1 MKLSMG
7 YKIAHHDQLIR
18 QAESF
23 VTSHLDQSFS
33 IKDVAQDCSVSY
45 SHFNNLFSFY
55 QGEPFWQ
62 FVKRKRLEYAAGL
75 LRHSGH
81 SVSDIAELSGYG
93 TKHSFAKAFVSH
105 FSFTAREYRGLETL
119 PEQAKTLSVVKL
131 FSKLDADKLWEDQKP
146 QRIKLPDLKLYYT
159 IPSKDKPVEEYVA
172 NINFIRASLQL
183 SLKKTDTFIRVV
195 TGTHDAVPA
204 TSYEKL
210 KAYFGIILPRNSS
223 SLLRLYPEQLL
234 FEKNIPG
241 GNYLRLDLPMDCMT
255 AGLLAYTFI
264 DRATASGYFKMA
276 GNHFFIALLNDFAC
290 ECYIPLYA

>member
-1 MKLSMG
+1 MG

>member
-1 MKLSMG
+1 MV
-7 YKIAHHDQLIR
+7 YKIARHDQIIR

-23 VTSHLDQSFS
+23 VTSHLSQSFS
-33 IKDVAQDCSVSY
+33 IKDVARDCAVSY
-45 SHFNNLFSFY
+45 SHFNDLFSVY
-55 QGEPFWQ
+55 QNEPFWQ

-93 TKHSFAKAFVSH
+93 TKHSFAKAFASH
-105 FSFTAREYRGLETL
+105 FSFTAREYRKLETL

-131 FSKLDADKLWEDQKP
+131 FSKLDADKLWREQKP
-146 QRIKLPDLKLYYT
+146 QRIKLPNLKLYYT
-159 IPSKDKPVEEYVA
+159 IPPKDKPVEDYVA
-172 NINFIRASLQL
+172 DINFIRASLQPG
-183 SLKKTDTFIRVV
+183 LKKTDTFIRVV

-210 KAYFGIILPRNSS
+210 KAYFGIIVPSNSS
-223 SLLRLYPEQLL
+223 TSLLPLYPEQLM

-255 AGLLAYTFI
+255 AGLIAYTFI
-264 DRATASGYFKMA
+264 DRGTAKGYFKMA

-290 ECYIPLYA
+290 ECYIPLYV